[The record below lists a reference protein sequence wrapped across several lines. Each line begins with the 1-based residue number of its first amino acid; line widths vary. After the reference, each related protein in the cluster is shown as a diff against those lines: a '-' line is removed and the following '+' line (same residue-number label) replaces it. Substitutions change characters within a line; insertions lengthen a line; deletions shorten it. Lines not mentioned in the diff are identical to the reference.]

1 MTFSRKLHQLW
12 RAITTCLRDYVIW
25 RYCSK
30 FNLSFAPLLC
40 AFCWATNFCHFLWLA
55 KPVLK
60 SRLGSKHGGQWRRF
74 ATTLAKPCA
83 GSVSSALLH
92 NPINRFRA
100 VLEDRG
106 HGRNGHKHRNTHRAV
121 LKDWSQSPQY
131 LQIGTRR
138 KRGHGPQGQNP
149 NNIYGAVLG
158 ESGYTQT
165 VPKGRF
171 PPPKYLQG
179 DTRRRGNDRCG
190 QNSGS
195 TWMVEVALWSTQKSI
210 ERVETAIPAMQVLS
224 SSSVLKE
231 VFFLL
236 FSDPL
241 KKDITLEIQGQNLP

>member
-1 MTFSRKLHQLW
+1 M
-12 RAITTCLRDYVIW
+12 
-25 RYCSK
+25 
-30 FNLSFAPLLC
+30 LC
-40 AFCWATNFCHFLWLA
+40 AFCSATKFCHFYDWL
-55 KPVLK
+55 KLLLK

-171 PPPKYLQG
+171 PPPSKVPTGRY
-179 DTRRRGNDRCG
+179 
-190 QNSGS
+190 
-195 TWMVEVALWSTQKSI
+195 
-210 ERVETAIPAMQVLS
+210 
-224 SSSVLKE
+224 
-231 VFFLL
+231 
-236 FSDPL
+236 
-241 KKDITLEIQGQNLP
+241 